1 MAELFLSFAS
11 YRPNLI
17 VPPRFLSV
25 PFIIFPSLF
34 HSSINPITGKQFLS
48 NSLEPAFLIFKIFLA
63 NSIMAICIAK
73 QIPRK
78 GIFLSLAYLIA
89 SIFPSVPLLPNPP
102 GINIPD
108 TFFNFD
114 LISFDLSLSDS
125 ILTKL
130 TLTLFEIPPCVRASS
145 SDL

>member
-1 MAELFLSFAS
+1 M
-11 YRPNLI
+11 P
-17 VPPRFLSV
+17 
-25 PFIIFPSLF
+25 
-34 HSSINPITGKQFLS
+34 
-48 NSLEPAFLIFKIFLA
+48 
-63 NSIMAICIAK
+63 K
-73 QIPRK
+73 QIPKK
-78 GIFLSLAYLIA
+78 GIFFCLAYLIA
-89 SIFPSVPLLPNPP
+89 CIFPSVPLLPNPP

-108 TFFNFD
+108 TFFYFD